1 LGKRHPPHPPRP
13 RRTRQA
19 NRLEW
24 VRRLAGSSPPTA
36 YALRL
41 RAEGCYNRTMTVL
54 YEVQVRTDRGNVR
67 ERNEDA
73 VGTVLDWRKTL
84 HVDDSLLDERGH
96 LFAVADGM
104 GGHAAG
110 EIASHL
116 AVATL
121 FRAYYAERQK
131 PPAAAL
137 IAAIAAAHEAVC
149 QQAAAQSGQADM
161 GTTLLAALWLGED
174 LLIANVGDSR
184 AYLFHEGR
192 LYQVTRDHSWVAE
205 QVAAGLLSPA
215 EAAHHPYRNIITHSL
230 GPQRNAEPDL
240 FHLTT
245 QPGDRLLLCSD
256 GLSNLLS
263 AEEMAA
269 FLATYPLD
277 QAATQMLERAL
288 ERGAPDN
295 VTLVLVQFHQVKKR
309 VNRRRKLVLATMLAL
324 LLLGLALYQVR
335 WNRPIPATP
344 TPAVLLGLGR
354 REPSPTSPTPAL
366 SLPPADPVWIAAIA
380 VPPEA
385 MAAMD
390 SPFGSPQE
398 TDTVIVGR
406 PLPDR
411 YVVFVDGVVTSLQT
425 SNEGLHL
432 GIARRDREG
441 RPYRYLLT
449 LRGPWPT
456 EATPLAVGDALAVI
470 GRPVEEADREGDIAL
485 EPLVILTHEVEPE
498 TLQTQWVNTTAP
510 TWPQE
515 YKTQWVFTTYGAGGA
530 AVLGIPTPAGL
541 DGLPIALWGGWES
554 LPSLPAQ
561 VVFRMADRTPY
572 EWSGEL
578 YRQPDH

>member
-1 LGKRHPPHPPRP
+1 
-13 RRTRQA
+13 
-19 NRLEW
+19 
-24 VRRLAGSSPPTA
+24 
-36 YALRL
+36 
-41 RAEGCYNRTMTVL
+41 MTVL

-73 VGTVLDWRKTL
+73 VGTVLDWRHPL
-84 HVDDSLLDERGH
+84 HLDDPLLDERGH

-121 FRAYYAERQK
+121 FRAYYAERRK

-137 IAAIAAAHEAVC
+137 TAAIAAAHEAVC
-149 QQAAAQSGQADM
+149 QQAAAHRGQADM
-161 GTTLLAALWLGED
+161 GTTLLAALWLGAD
-174 LLIANVGDSR
+174 LWIANVGDSR
-184 AYLFHEGR
+184 AYLFHEGC
-192 LYQVTRDHSWVAE
+192 LQQVTRDHSWVAE

-215 EAAHHPYRNIITHSL
+215 EAAHHPYRNIITRSL

-295 VTLVLVQFHQVKKR
+295 VTLVLVQFHRIKNR
-309 VNRRRKLVLATMLAL
+309 VNRRRQRILAAMLVI

-335 WNRPIPATP
+335 RPRPIPATP
-344 TPAVLLGLGR
+344 TPAVLLSLGR
-354 REPSPTSPTPAL
+354 LEAPPLSPAPMPSLA
-366 SLPPADPVWIAAIA
+366 LPPADPVWIAAIA

-385 MAAMD
+385 MAAGD
-390 SPFGSPQE
+390 RPLGRPQE
-398 TDTVIVGR
+398 ADTVIVGR

-411 YVVFVDGVVTSLQT
+411 YVVFVYGVITSLQT
-425 SNEGLHL
+425 SNEGWHL
-432 GIARRDREG
+432 AMARRDREG

-456 EATPLAVGDALAVI
+456 EATPLAVGSALAVI

-485 EPLVILTHEVEPE
+485 EPLVILTEEGGQE
-498 TLQTQWVNTTAP
+498 SLQTQWVNPTAP
-510 TWPQE
+510 SWPQE

-530 AVLGIPTPAGL
+530 AVLGIPTPTGL

-554 LPSLPAQ
+554 LPSHPAK
-561 VVFRMADRTPY
+561 VVFRIADRTPY
-572 EWSGEL
+572 EWSGKL

>member
-1 LGKRHPPHPPRP
+1 
-13 RRTRQA
+13 
-19 NRLEW
+19 
-24 VRRLAGSSPPTA
+24 
-36 YALRL
+36 
-41 RAEGCYNRTMTVL
+41 MTVL

-73 VGTVLDWRKTL
+73 VGTVLDWRQTL
-84 HVDDSLLDERGH
+84 HLDDDLLEERGH

-116 AVATL
+116 AIATL
-121 FRAYYAERQK
+121 FSAYYAERQK

-137 IAAIAAAHEAVC
+137 TAAIAAAHETVC
-149 QQAAAQSGQADM
+149 QQAAAHSGQTDM

-184 AYLFHEGR
+184 AYFFRGKHLT
-192 LYQVTRDHSWVAE
+192 QVTRDHSWVAE

-245 QPGDRLLLCSD
+245 QPGDKLLLCSD

-263 AEEMAA
+263 IEEMAA

-295 VTLVLVQFHQVKKR
+295 VTLVLIQFYQGKKR
-309 VNRRRKLVLATMLAL
+309 TNRRRKLVLSALLVL
-324 LLLGLALYQVR
+324 LLLGLFLYQVR

-344 TPAVLLGLGR
+344 TPDLLFGLGR
-354 REPSPTSPTPAL
+354 LEPSPSSPLSTPPLAL
-366 SLPPADPVWIAAIA
+366 LAADPVWVAVIA
-380 VPPEA
+380 VRPEA
-385 MAAMD
+385 PAAMD
-390 SPFGSPQE
+390 EPFGSPQE
-398 TDTVIVGR
+398 ADTVMVGR

-411 YVVFVDGVVTSLQT
+411 YVVFVYGVVTSLQT
-425 SNEGLHL
+425 NSEGVHL
-432 GIARRDREG
+432 AMDRRDRDG
-441 RPYRYLLT
+441 RPYRYLVT
-449 LRGPWPT
+449 LRGAWPT
-456 EATPLAVGDALAVI
+456 EATPPEVGDALAVI
-470 GRPVEEADREGDIAL
+470 GRPVAEADREGDIAL
-485 EPLVILTHEVEPE
+485 EPLVILTDE
-498 TLQTQWVNTTAP
+498 TGQEALQTQWVNPTAS

-530 AVLGIPTPAGL
+530 AILGIPTPIGL

-554 LPSLPAQ
+554 LSPSLPHR

-572 EWSGEL
+572 EWSGEV